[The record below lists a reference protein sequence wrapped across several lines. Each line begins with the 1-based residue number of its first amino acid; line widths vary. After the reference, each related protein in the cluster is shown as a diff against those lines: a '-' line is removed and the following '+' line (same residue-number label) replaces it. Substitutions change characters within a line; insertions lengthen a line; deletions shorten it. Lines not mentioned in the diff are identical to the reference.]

1 MGYNDSGMN
10 DGSGGYGDT
19 GGNWSDFG
27 GGVGGYGAGH
37 DAFNASWGGYAAPD
51 PTLGYSMHAQQMAGI
66 TGPQAAAMGRAG
78 TFGLA
83 DAMGYGGVGG
93 GYSMHDQRM
102 AQLTG
107 LQAAAL
113 GALGTQQAAN
123 YAGGRASLGD
133 VMGGM
138 FAKPA
143 LTRGLLTAAFT
154 TPAMGLMSMLA
165 SSLKSAHNP
174 FSKPSTPGAS
184 PSSGVSG
191 MTAGGSREGGGNSES
206 ALLDNL
212 AAAMTTGRPQQA
224 QAPQPRANG
233 LLDLYR
239 QMYG

>member
-19 GGNWSDFG
+19 GGNWSGFG
-27 GGVGGYGAGH
+27 GGSAGGYGGVAV
-37 DAFNASWGGYAAPD
+37 SPI
-51 PTLGYSMHAQQMAGI
+51 GYSMHDQRMAGI
-66 TGPQAAAMGRAG
+66 TGPQAASLGYAG
-78 TFGLA
+78 TSSLA
-83 DAMGYGGVGG
+83 DALGYGGVGG

-102 AQLTG
+102 ANLTG

-113 GALGTQQAAN
+113 GPLGTQQMAN
-123 YAGGRASLGD
+123 YAGGRASMGD

-143 LTRGLLTAAFT
+143 LTRGLIGGALLG
-154 TPAMGLMSMLA
+154 PISGLAVALA
-165 SSLKSAHNP
+165 SAASSARNP

-212 AAAMTTGRPQQA
+212 AAAMTTGQPQQA

-239 QMYG
+239 RMYG